1 LPLEE
6 KEKEIE
12 KEKILKLFI
21 TLVRSITMSC
31 GTGNIQY
38 ECGEYP

>member
-1 LPLEE
+1 MSLEE
-6 KEKEIE
+6 KEKEKE

-21 TLVRSITMSC
+21 TLFRSITISC